1 MEPPSFPDVGEIV
14 VVTVR
19 KITQFGAYLSLDEYN
34 NMEGFLHISEIST
47 GLIKN
52 IDRYIK
58 ENQKLPLKVIR
69 VNRAKGEIDLSLK
82 QLTNEERKAKLMELK
97 KAKKAE
103 SIFSMVKAKLGLSSD
118 AQQLR
123 VIEDNFEGLHVALMK
138 LIKDGPT
145 AWISIGVDQPYAEAA
160 YEIAMERIKPSLVE
174 VDTIMEVS
182 SSKPNGMEV
191 VKKALL
197 NTQGQIGKNN
207 LLIKYLGAPK
217 YKVVAYGD
225 NYKEAEKR
233 LNRAL
238 AIMEKEIKGNGQ
250 VKFITK

>member
-1 MEPPSFPDVGEIV
+1 M
-14 VVTVR
+14 
-19 KITQFGAYLSLDEYN
+19 
-34 NMEGFLHISEIST
+34 
-47 GLIKN
+47 
-52 IDRYIK
+52 
-58 ENQKLPLKVIR
+58 
-69 VNRAKGEIDLSLK
+69 
-82 QLTNEERKAKLMELK
+82 
-97 KAKKAE
+97 
-103 SIFSMVKAKLGLSSD
+103 
-118 AQQLR
+118 
-123 VIEDNFEGLHVALMK
+123 
-138 LIKDGPT
+138 
-145 AWISIGVDQPYAEAA
+145 DQPYAEAA

-174 VDTIMEVS
+174 VDRIMEVS

-217 YKVVAYGD
+217 YKVVAFGD

-233 LNRAL
+233 LNRTL